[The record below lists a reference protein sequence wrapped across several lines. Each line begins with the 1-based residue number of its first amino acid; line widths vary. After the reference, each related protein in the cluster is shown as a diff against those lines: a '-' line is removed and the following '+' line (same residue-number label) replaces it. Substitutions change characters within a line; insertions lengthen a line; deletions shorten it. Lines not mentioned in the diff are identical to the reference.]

1 MSVNTHPDVAPPYLY
16 IPVWLDEEGIVQISI
31 ADGAQKEKIL
41 LAYTALDR
49 LLDALGDKQPWATIP
64 TSKLSTLKEET
75 GYTHLVVDYYVS
87 NIVRKISE
95 YEGWPKGQHRRVP
108 NRTQTNLYNRS
119 GRIGPLGSHH
129 ATGNRRRNRNI
140 HHYRYAWRTFNGCQH
155 LTTLLG
161 DTRDELQRQIGP
173 SNKTRQV
180 ELQRSRISTSRHKHD
195 GSSIN
200 RYSDLRKSR

>member
-1 MSVNTHPDVAPPYLY
+1 MWFARSCEGRTQTPEGGLPACGDVRGRGGDEAGEPPARPDRMQYTVCVAEMSVNTHPDVAPPYLY

-49 LLDALGDKQPWATIP
+49 LLDALGDKQPWAAIP
-64 TSKLSTLKEET
+64 TSKLSTIKEET

-95 YEGWPKGQHRRVP
+95 YEGWPKGQHRRVS

-129 ATGNRRRNRNI
+129 ATGNRRQNRNI
-140 HHYRYAWRTFNGCQH
+140 HHYRYAWRSFN
-155 LTTLLG
+155 
-161 DTRDELQRQIGP
+161 
-173 SNKTRQV
+173 
-180 ELQRSRISTSRHKHD
+180 
-195 GSSIN
+195 
-200 RYSDLRKSR
+200 